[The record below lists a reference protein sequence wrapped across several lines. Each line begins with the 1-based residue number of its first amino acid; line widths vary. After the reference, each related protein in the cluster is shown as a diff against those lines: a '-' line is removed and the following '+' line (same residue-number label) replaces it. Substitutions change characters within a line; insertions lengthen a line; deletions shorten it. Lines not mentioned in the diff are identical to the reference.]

1 MSRIGKQPIPVPA
14 KVKVTVSNGK
24 VSVDGPEGKL
34 SQTFRNEAKITY
46 KDGDKQI
53 VVERSSD
60 APFARAYHGT
70 TRALIANMV
79 NGADRGFRRNL
90 DIIGVGY
97 NAKVQGKKVVLQIGF
112 CHPVEVPIPD
122 GLQVET
128 PKPIRIEIKGAD
140 KQVVGEFAAAIR
152 RIRPPE
158 PYKGKGI
165 RYENEHV
172 IRKAGKAFGSGA

>member
-14 KVKVTVSNGK
+14 KVKVTVSKGK

-34 SQTFRNEAKITY
+34 SREFRSEAKISY
-46 KDGDKQI
+46 NDSDKQI
-53 VVERSSD
+53 VVVREGN

-79 NGADRGFRRNL
+79 QGANEGWKRNL

-112 CHPVEVPIPD
+112 CHPVELPIPD
-122 GLQVET
+122 GLTVET

-140 KQVVGEFAAAIR
+140 KQVVGEFAATIR

>member
-1 MSRIGKQPIPVPA
+1 MSRIGKQPISVPS

-34 SQTFRNEAKITY
+34 TQTFRSEAKIVY
-46 KDGDKQI
+46 SDSDKRV
-53 VVERSSD
+53 VVERNGET
-60 APFARAYHGT
+60 AFARAYHGT
-70 TRALIANMV
+70 TRALIANMI
-79 NGADRGFRRNL
+79 NGASKGFKRNL

-112 CHPVEVPIPD
+112 CHPVEIPIPE
-122 GLQVET
+122 GLKVET
-128 PKPIRIEIKGAD
+128 PKPVRIEIVGAD
-140 KQVVGEFAAAIR
+140 KQVVGEFAATVR
-152 RIRPPE
+152 RVRPPE

-172 IRKAGKAFGSGA
+172 VRKAGKAFGSGA